1 MHGEEERF
9 FHETNSQ
16 EGRFFSAMAYSIIKI
31 RVHYVSVWCIG
42 LLPSLAG
49 AQRGS
54 PPRV

>member
-1 MHGEEERF
+1 MHGEEESF